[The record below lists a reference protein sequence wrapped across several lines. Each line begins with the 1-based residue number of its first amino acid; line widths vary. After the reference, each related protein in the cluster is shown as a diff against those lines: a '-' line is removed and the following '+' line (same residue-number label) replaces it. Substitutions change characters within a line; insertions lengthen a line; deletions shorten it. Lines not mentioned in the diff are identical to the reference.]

1 MAKRRQDKQRTQN
14 WLTRRRRAEFN
25 ETMKIYQNDL
35 DRGKS
40 TPNPLTE
47 FGWELVFGELLHGHG
62 HHGGGAGG
70 HGIHGGH
77 HGGARQLGALYKK
90 VDLVFAC
97 LRLIYTTVAEAP
109 LILVKNDEAEEQIEE
124 DPILEVLQHP
134 NTFQSW
140 NDIAALLLLNLNLTG
155 AAYLWEIKTDVGE
168 LEQLWAIPT
177 AWVKEIWKN
186 GELIRY
192 EVRDRNKTEKMN
204 VAPLDMT
211 AIKMPDP
218 NNPLGFSGPLQ
229 ATMTNVNTDIGRA
242 SYMMEMLTN
251 AKVASIVLSQEEAW
265 TDEQMKR
272 ADAKLEDKIGAGQR
286 GGSIFLSG
294 KNAKAD
300 FLAPLKD
307 IDWKSLSNLDESRVC
322 SVFGVPPILVNL
334 RVGLESGTY
343 SNFKQA
349 KELFVQSTMV
359 AIWTMLSEA
368 LTRGLLRNEGV
379 FDRKLVYDLKDVEQ
393 LQINQNERTD
403 RVVKEW
409 DAGLITR
416 NEARSQLGNDPFPD
430 EVGEVIKVPLQS
442 LEIQISDG
450 MMATRRPPVEMPI
463 FEPDDGTEL
472 DEEGNP
478 IQGRTSDNGKR
489 PGVPP
494 ATRIPK
500 KAPAAKG
507 GNGSVAN

>member
-1 MAKRRQDKQRTQN
+1 MARRRHQTPKPAKTQN
-14 WLTRRRRAEFN
+14 WLTRKRRSEFN
-25 ETMKIYQNDL
+25 QTMKVFRDDM

-47 FGWELVFGELLHGHG
+47 FGWEQVFGDQVHGIHGAHGHG
-62 HHGGGAGG
+62 HG
-70 HGIHGGH
+70 HAAH
-77 HGGARQLGALYKK
+77 HGARALGSLYKK

-97 LRLIYTTVAEAP
+97 LRLIYTSTAEAP
-109 LILVKNDEAEEQIEE
+109 LVMVKNDEEEEQITE
-124 DPILEVLQHP
+124 DPLLEILQHP
-134 NTFQSW
+134 NPFHSW
-140 NDIAALLLLNLNLTG
+140 NDIVSLLLLNLNLTG
-155 AAYLWEIKTDVGE
+155 AAYLWEIKTDFGE

-177 AWVKEIWKN
+177 AWVKEVWKA

-192 EVRDRNKTEKMN
+192 EIKDRNKTEKQI
-204 VAPLDMT
+204 VAPMDMT

-218 NNPLGFSGPLQ
+218 NNPLGFAGPLQ
-229 ATMTNVNTDIGRA
+229 ATTTNVDTDIGRA
-242 SYMMEMLTN
+242 SYMLEMLTN
-251 AKVASIVLSQEEAW
+251 AKVASVVLSQEEAW
-265 TDEQMKR
+265 TDEQMTR
-272 ADAKLEDKIGAGQR
+272 ADAKLEDKIGLGQR

-359 AIWTMLSEA
+359 AIWTMLGEA

-379 FDRKLVYDLKDVEQ
+379 FDRKLVYDTKDVEQ
-393 LQINQNERTD
+393 LQINQNERTE

-416 NEARSQLGNDPFPD
+416 NEARVQRGNDTLPD
-430 EVGEVIKVPLQS
+430 EVGEVLKVPLQS
-442 LEIQISDG
+442 LEVRINDG
-450 MMATRRPPVEMPI
+450 MMATRRPPIETPT
-463 FEPDDGTEL
+463 FPPDDGTEL
-472 DEEGNP
+472 DDEGNP
-478 IQGRTSDNGKR
+478 IEDGAANNGKR
-489 PGVPP
+489 AGG
-494 ATRIPK
+494 AAASRIPQ

-507 GNGSVAN
+507 GNGSVDN